1 MKRNR
6 LLKAL
11 EKQRSE
17 KIDLSLNSANIERFK
32 EIMNRGSGLYREH
45 NWMILFL
52 LIKFTDQLNLH
63 WEKSI
68 SGWAFINSFNFYCL
82 SSSSELGSPCCF
94 CLISNIIFSTVDLV
108 SPSRSESL
116 EDSGLIFWVLISWWP
131 LIGVFH
137 QLVWFFHF
145 SILTWM
151 YFPLYSWTSPS

>member
-1 MKRNR
+1 MKVTFHLEGMKRTR

-11 EKQRSE
+11 EKQRTQ

-32 EIMNRGSGLYREH
+32 EIMNRGSGLYREEYGEN
-45 NWMILFL
+45 NWQE
-52 LIKFTDQLNLH
+52 LISYFFIINFTNQLNLH

-116 EDSGLIFWVLISWWP
+116 EDSGFIFWVLISWWP

-145 SILTWM
+145 
-151 YFPLYSWTSPS
+151 